1 MFELNDKV
9 VILSGGISGFPTV
22 SLAGVQGRV
31 VSPHPSTP
39 DGWIAVW
46 VDWSKT
52 PYKNVAG
59 LPNPINNTPEMIDYA
74 DGEAPAPKAARQPG
88 HLQSVSRPAQESPS
102 SPETPEPAAERPPS
116 PFKLI

>member
-1 MFELNDKV
+1 MFELNDLV
-9 VILSGGISGFPTV
+9 VILSGGISGLPTV

-52 PYKNVAG
+52 PYKNMAG
-59 LPNPINNTPEMIDYA
+59 LPNPINNTPEMIELVEPETA
-74 DGEAPAPKAARQPG
+74 KPSTPTARKPATPAAPQPAEEREAP
-88 HLQSVSRPAQESPS
+88 
-102 SPETPEPAAERPPS
+102 PPS
-116 PFKLI
+116 PFRLI